1 MHYLLLAD
9 RGIHAKVG
17 THESEQ
23 VCRAMEA
30 AFGQRRY
37 EAGVADVKALGAV
50 GQFAFHSRMGDAHPG
65 ALVRSAGS
73 VR

>member
-9 RGIHAKVG
+9 RGIHAKVD

-30 AFGQRRY
+30 AFGQGRY
-37 EAGVADVKALGAV
+37 DAGVVAGIGAV
-50 GQFAFHSRMGDAHPG
+50 AQHLTVHFPATADPNE
-65 ALVRSAGS
+65 LPDQPV
-73 VR
+73 VL